1 MLLGKLNTPVIRV
14 YQKNLLES
22 INESGEYMIV
32 AANNFL
38 IGGESVT
45 FDVRFGN
52 IVVENGEERFDPLI
66 REAVVLPTLELSNW
80 GTDDSVLLDII
91 SAKFG
96 KSISEKLQKDIHY
109 TY

>member
-1 MLLGKLNTPVIRV
+1 MLLGKLNSPVVRV
-14 YQKNLLES
+14 YQISLLES
-22 INESGEYMIV
+22 KNESAEYVIV

-45 FDVRFGN
+45 FDIRFGN
-52 IVVENGEERFDPLI
+52 LVVENGEERFDPLI
-66 REAVVLPTLELSNW
+66 RESVVLPISDLSSW

-96 KSISEKLQKDIHY
+96 KSISEKIQKDIHY